1 MDDEQQMQASPAQ
14 QQHMAAMQS
23 FMSALDEQRDRAAM
37 ASYRTQALQPGTAMV
52 GGAGAAGS
60 MARAAMLGGPRAML
74 MSAMRHPQT
83 RLTMLGHGGPPMKQM
98 PMPQATAG
106 GKAAS
111 FLHTLGKMKLMQRVG
126 QGEKPQ
132 GAPMG
137 AAVHA
142 MDPSTSSYGL

>member
-1 MDDEQQMQASPAQ
+1 MDDEQQMQMSPAQ
-14 QQHMAAMQS
+14 QQHAAAMQS

-52 GGAGAAGS
+52 GGASAQGS
-60 MARAAMLGGPRAML
+60 MARAALLGGPRMML
-74 MSAMRHPQT
+74 MSAMRHPP
-83 RLTMLGHGGPPMKQM
+83 RLTMLGHGGPAMKQM

-111 FLHTLGKMKLMQRVG
+111 FLHALGKMKLMQRVG
-126 QGEKPQ
+126 QGEKPPQ
-132 GAPMG
+132 APMG